1 MCQTLHRGDFFT
13 IMGRRKREAAVHS
26 SALYQD
32 SAGTALPVVAPFF
45 GAGQAQLLPKKI
57 EQCGARI
64 NHEMKRL
71 SINVQR
77 NVQGSSCAGIRR
89 RRHSLGTQDE
99 RGRRKT
105 DGAQR
110 LAPRQVA

>member
-1 MCQTLHRGDFFT
+1 
-13 IMGRRKREAAVHS
+13 
-26 SALYQD
+26 LYQD
-32 SAGTALPVVAPFF
+32 SAGTALSVVAPFF
-45 GAGQAQLLPKKI
+45 GAGQAQLFPKKI

-71 SINVQR
+71 SVNAQR
-77 NVQGSSCAGIRR
+77 NLHGPGCAGIRR

-99 RGRRKT
+99 RGRRET